1 MMQCMPLH
9 LKKCIKH
16 FGEKQYGLIL
26 KKGTTDGIL
35 TLTVLMEK
43 YR

>member
-9 LKKCIKH
+9 LKKSIKH

-26 KKGTTDGIL
+26 KKGTTDSDFDSVDGE
-35 TLTVLMEK
+35 V
-43 YR
+43 